1 MTITTKSIRYY
12 FPKDTFVENMTNYWK
27 NETSNEKL
35 KYVMGDIWYTSHM
48 SLYQKDKPHVIYN
61 IDAKYKNILNESE
74 LAKHGVMLIGTNVNE
89 VQYFQDILSVHD
101 KIKEYSFKTKNL
113 FGKGKK
119 YTLYYSI
126 IKPTIIIK

>member
-1 MTITTKSIRYY
+1 MNKKVILSLTITGFIIGCFSAL
-12 FPKDTFVENMTNYWK
+12 FSF
-27 NETSNEKL
+27 L
-35 KYVMGDIWYTSHM
+35 F
-48 SLYQKDKPHVIYN
+48 
-61 IDAKYKNILNESE
+61 YKNILNESE
-74 LAKHGVMLIGTNVNE
+74 LAKHGVMILGTNVNE